1 MLRHS
6 TSAVIA
12 RNESWAGPSHTEPYE
27 AGWASE
33 LLIFIRL
40 LDHDGRGLPEAVVEV
55 SPDGIHWSDEGTI
68 CPMPGTVGE
77 QSVCKVSHFG
87 GWVRLRCAMPDD
99 ARTKVLVTYHLK

>member
-12 RNESWAGPSHTEPYE
+12 RNEAWSGPSCTEPYE

-40 LDHDGRGLPEAVVEV
+40 LEHDGRSLPDAVVEV
-55 SPDGIHWSDEGTI
+55 SPDGIHWSDEGTTFH
-68 CPMPGTVGE
+68 MPKTAGE
-77 QSVCKVSHFG
+77 QAVCKVSHFG
-87 GWVRLRCAMPDD
+87 AWVRLRCVMPDD
-99 ARTKVLVTYHLK
+99 ARTKVLITYHLK